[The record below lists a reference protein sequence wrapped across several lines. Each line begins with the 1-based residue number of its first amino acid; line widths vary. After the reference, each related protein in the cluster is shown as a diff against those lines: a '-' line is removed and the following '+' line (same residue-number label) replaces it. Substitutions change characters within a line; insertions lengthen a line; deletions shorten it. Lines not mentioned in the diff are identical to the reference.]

1 MYLMKLD
8 DYEMRIE
15 VGFGQDYQVLRPMQG
30 ESHHA
35 LRLPSSYAAS
45 PRR

>member
-15 VGFGQDYQVLRPMQG
+15 VGFGQDYQVLRPRVNPIM
-30 ESHHA
+30 
-35 LRLPSSYAAS
+35 L
-45 PRR
+45 